1 MEKNDD
7 GVTQDC
13 GKTDAKID
21 IIPDPKQKSSV
32 FVCCLCSGDIFILIN
47 FLQFID
53 AMMLRMK
60 VLINEQVYSL
70 LSQYNV

>member
-21 IIPDPKQKSSV
+21 VIPDPKQKSSV
-32 FVCCLCSGDIFILIN
+32 FVCSLCSGDFLILIN
-47 FLQFID
+47 CLQFTD
-53 AMMLRMK
+53 ARMLRIK